1 MNLIRLHSFTA
12 RFNAW
17 TAGLILIVVPVFSW
31 CPALAREDAPARF
44 QCVTFYDYGKIN
56 WSTGKIT
63 AIGRA
68 TPEGNKES
76 DIESVPGSARAD
88 ANWHIIEILKQ
99 IKIHN
104 RLTIGTYASKND
116 VILAGIEKTAR
127 DAVTI
132 RQTYTSAL
140 DVEILIETSIF
151 GGLLQLVLP
160 DDIRQIPGIRLD
172 RSLPVQ
178 TPMGKI
184 PYTGLILDT
193 RGLGV
198 EPVLYPVIVNE
209 QGREIYSSLFVS
221 REFAVQYGVCI
232 YLCDM
237 DRAAVHP
244 RIGSNPLIVKGL
256 RKSGKDDTSIIIS
269 MTDAKKIEKVKERHE
284 FFKECR
290 IIIVTDG

>member
-1 MNLIRLHSFTA
+1 MTQFPSLIKRVQTWSVF
-12 RFNAW
+12 
-17 TAGLILIVVPVFSW
+17 LILAVTC
-31 CPALAREDAPARF
+31 CPALAQEDSGF
-44 QCVTFYDYGKIN
+44 QCVTFFDYGKIN

-63 AIGRA
+63 AVGRA
-68 TPEGNKES
+68 VPEGNKES

-99 IKIHN
+99 IKIYN
-104 RLTIGTYASKND
+104 TLTVGSYASKND

-140 DVEILIETSIF
+140 DVEIVIETSIF

-160 DDIRQIPGIRLD
+160 DDIRQIPGIRLEKA
-172 RSLPVQ
+172 LPVQ

-184 PYTGLILDT
+184 PYTGLILDA
-193 RGLGV
+193 RGLSV
-198 EPVLYPVIVNE
+198 EPVLYPVIVSE
-209 QGREIYSSLFVS
+209 QGKEIYSSLFVS

-237 DRAAVHP
+237 EKAAVHK
-244 RIGSNPLIVKGL
+244 RVGFNPLIVKGL
-256 RKSGKDDTSIIIS
+256 RKSGKEDTSIIIS
-269 MTDAKKIEKVKERHE
+269 MSDAKKLEKVKERHE
-284 FFKECR
+284 FLKECR
-290 IIIVTDG
+290 VIIVTDG